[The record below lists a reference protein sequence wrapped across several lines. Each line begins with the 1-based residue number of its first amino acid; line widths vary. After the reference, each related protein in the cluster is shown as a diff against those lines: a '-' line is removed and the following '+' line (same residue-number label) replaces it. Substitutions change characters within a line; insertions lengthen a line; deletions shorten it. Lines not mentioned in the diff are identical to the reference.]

1 MTLEESTAWALAAIE
16 AGNLND
22 VARAI
27 AARRRAIA
35 EAVAS
40 GRPPTPE
47 VMARVIEAG
56 DRVCHALEAV
66 KREIHLESARLRHV
80 HSRFSRAES
89 QPHRISLR
97 G

>member
-1 MTLEESTAWALAAIE
+1 MTLEESTAWALAAVE
-16 AGNLND
+16 AGNLHD

-27 AARRRAIA
+27 AARRKAIA

-40 GRPPTPE
+40 GRPPTPD
-47 VMARVIEAG
+47 VMAQVIQAG
-56 DRVCHALEAV
+56 DRVCDALEAV

-80 HSRFSRAES
+80 HSRFSRADS
-89 QPHRISLR
+89 QAPQISLR